1 MKIST
6 ILWVL
11 WIIVLLLLLLLP
23 IGNIVPEIGGFRHWD
38 KIAHLGLF
46 AVTCFMSV
54 YGDNFIS
61 RFRNRIVFALVFSLA
76 LAVGTEFAQSLVSRD
91 TSLYD
96 LLADVIGI
104 FSSLVFYVFLYSR
117 KDIRSRFRL

>member
-6 ILWVL
+6 IIWVL

-23 IGNIVPEIGGFRHWD
+23 IGNLAPDIGGFRHWD
-38 KIAHLGLF
+38 KVAHLGLF

-54 YGDNFIS
+54 YGASFFS
-61 RFRNRIVFALVFSLA
+61 RFRNKIVFALVFSLA
-76 LAVGTEFAQSLVSRD
+76 LAVGTEYAQSLVSRD

-104 FSSLVFYVFLYSR
+104 FIGLVLYFFLYSR
-117 KDIRSRFRL
+117 RDIRSRFRL